1 MNHIMMIEDNG
12 ELGQLIC
19 DFLKR
24 ENIRVSWFTTGE
36 KGLKALEEENFDL
49 VLLDIMLPGLDGFQI
64 CNRIRKEKDIPI
76 LMMSARND
84 DRSKL
89 LGYEIGADDY
99 IEKPFSIQVLVAKL
113 RALMRRSYEI
123 KTKETT
129 LSSDGIT
136 LDIGQ
141 RKVFLRKKEVDV
153 RGKSFDVLY
162 YLMKHK
168 GEVVEKNKLF
178 NEIWGA
184 DCFSEPGTLNV
195 HIRWLREAL
204 EEDPGNPKLIRT
216 VWKVGY
222 QFGDKA

>member
-129 LSSDGIT
+129 YQT
-136 LDIGQ
+136 LYFIG
-141 RKVFLRKKEVDV
+141 
-153 RGKSFDVLY
+153 
-162 YLMKHK
+162 
-168 GEVVEKNKLF
+168 
-178 NEIWGA
+178 
-184 DCFSEPGTLNV
+184 
-195 HIRWLREAL
+195 
-204 EEDPGNPKLIRT
+204 
-216 VWKVGY
+216 
-222 QFGDKA
+222 

>member
-24 ENIRVSWFTTGE
+24 ENIGVSWFTTGE

-141 RKVFLRKKEVDV
+141 RKVFLRGEEVDV